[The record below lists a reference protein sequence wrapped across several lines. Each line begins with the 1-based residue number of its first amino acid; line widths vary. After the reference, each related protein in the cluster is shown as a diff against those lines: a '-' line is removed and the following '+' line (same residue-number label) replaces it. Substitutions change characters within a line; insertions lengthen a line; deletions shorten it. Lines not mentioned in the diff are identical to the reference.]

1 MSPSLDPPTY
11 IFSHYLAWG
20 GWYTASSYIATVTD
34 DLVFMGKGVFI
45 CLGPAN
51 FLLHV
56 TFKIPVSKGALWNL
70 LVGLQQGEEP
80 GGR

>member
-1 MSPSLDPPTY
+1 M
-11 IFSHYLAWG
+11 
-20 GWYTASSYIATVTD
+20 ATVTE

-56 TFKIPVSKGALWNL
+56 TFKKPVSKGALWNL

-80 GGR
+80 CGR